1 MADQRETTEG
11 TGAPGGH
18 AGVLPQ
24 MKVDTFP
31 GQIFWL
37 AVTFGLLFLVLW
49 RKTLPMIEGAIGQR
63 RGRIE
68 GDLATAE
75 TFRKD
80 AQGALAAYEAALSQA
95 RARAHQLADE
105 NRKSVVGE
113 IDRLKAAADAEAQK
127 AFGIAETRIAA
138 ERGKAL
144 AGVKTAAA
152 DAAAEIV
159 ERLIGVRV
167 STEDAAKAIPP
178 IEAKGG

>member
-1 MADQRETTEG
+1 MAEQRETTEG
-11 TGAPGGH
+11 TEAPAGQ

-37 AVTFGLLFLVLW
+37 VVTFGLLFVVLW
-49 RKTLPMIEGAIGQR
+49 RKTLPMIESAIGQR

-75 TFRKD
+75 KFRKD
-80 AQGALAAYEAALSQA
+80 AEGALAAYEAALAQA

-105 NRKSVVGE
+105 NRKVVVGE
-113 IDRLKAAADAEAQK
+113 IDRLKAAGDAQAQK

-138 ERGKAL
+138 ERAKAL
-144 AGVKTAAA
+144 AGVRTAAA
-152 DAAAEIV
+152 EAAAEIV
-159 ERLIGVRV
+159 HRLIGVGV
-167 STEDAAKAIPP
+167 SAEDAATAVPP
-178 IEAKGG
+178 IEAKGA

>member
-1 MADQRETTEG
+1 MAEPRETTEG
-11 TGAPGGH
+11 TGAPGGQ

-37 AVTFGLLFLVLW
+37 VVTFGLLFLVLW
-49 RKTLPMIEGAIGQR
+49 RKTLPMIEGAIGNR
-63 RGRIE
+63 RRRIE

-80 AQGALAAYEAALSQA
+80 AQGALAAYEAALAQA
-95 RARAHQLADE
+95 RDRAHRLADD
-105 NRKSVVGE
+105 NRKVVVGE
-113 IDRLKAAADAEAQK
+113 IDRLKAQTDAEAQK

-144 AGVKTAAA
+144 AGVKAAA
-152 DAAAEIV
+152 AEAAAEIV
-159 ERLIGVRV
+159 ARLIGVSV
-167 STEDAAKAIPP
+167 GPEEAAKAVPP

>member
-1 MADQRETTEG
+1 MAEQRETTEG
-11 TGAPGGH
+11 TGAPGGQ

-37 AVTFGLLFLVLW
+37 VVTFGLLFLVLW

-68 GDLATAE
+68 GDLGTAE
-75 TFRKD
+75 RFRKD
-80 AQGALAAYEAALSQA
+80 AQGALAAYEAALAQA

-105 NRKSVVGE
+105 NRRSIVGE
-113 IDRLKAAADAEAQK
+113 IDRLKAAADAETQN
-127 AFGIAETRIAA
+127 AFAIAERRITA

-144 AGVKTAAA
+144 AGVSTAAA
-152 DAAAEIV
+152 QAAAEIV
-159 ERLIGVRV
+159 ERLIGVPV
-167 STEDAAKAIPP
+167 SAEDAAKAVPP
-178 IEAKGG
+178 IEAKRG

>member
-1 MADQRETTEG
+1 MAEPRETTEG
-11 TGAPGGH
+11 TGAPGGQ

-37 AVTFGLLFLVLW
+37 VVTFGLLFLVLW

-68 GDLATAE
+68 GDLGTAE
-75 TFRKD
+75 IFRKE
-80 AQGALAAYEAALSQA
+80 AEGALAAYETALAQA

-105 NRKSVVGE
+105 NRKITVAE
-113 IDRLKAAADAEAQK
+113 IDRLKAAADAEAQN
-127 AFGIAETRIAA
+127 AFGIAEKRIAA

-144 AGVKTAAA
+144 TGVKA
-152 DAAAEIV
+152 AAAEAAAAIV
-159 ERLIGVRV
+159 ERLIGVPV
-167 STEDAAKAIPP
+167 SAEDASKAVPAV
-178 IEAKGG
+178 EAKGS